1 MFCFIFFMP
10 NLNFGSCTNA
20 VGLSWSLPVFN
31 GGKLQ
36 QSVPGQRQHPG
47 RELHLFHRHP
57 ARHHSVR
64 KALGTSSQWTLLICF
79 SSPSRRKETEI
90 AWLTSAHIRNFSCQK
105 LSYLFFF
112 SKAILS
118 SFLQIVCVLFYYV
131 FIFDNTLHL
140 KMQQKLL
147 DADLTCELGYGTNNT
162 LQVPLH
168 YDDDKKKASFFLFMQ
183 WRDCWLHRES
193 LRADSVHR
201 GHTCAFLH
209 VVKKDDR
216 VR

>member
-147 DADLTCELGYGTNNT
+147 DAVSLVTEQIT
-162 LQVPLH
+162 LFRCH
-168 YDDDKKKASFFLFMQ
+168 CTTMMTKKASFFLFMQ